1 MEEAIAAASIT
12 GPSNFLVDLFSHA
25 QIDLWDGWASNL
37 LAATEETRYR
47 AKFEST
53 FLNYLAPSPIS
64 TARKLLA
71 LHRAGRLTFRKGVR
85 NVRYSA
91 SDDAYFISHAFGI
104 DKASVIV
111 NTTGSV
117 DRDVMSSNQ
126 PSLIQTLV
134 AENLL
139 HPRYSPENQVG
150 LGAAVDMATFR
161 AKHAKNI
168 YIVNMLLWGPGFFT
182 SSAFM
187 MALVVERLLE
197 KMFEK
202 SSLDDLVANV

>member
-1 MEEAIAAASIT
+1 
-12 GPSNFLVDLFSHA
+12 
-25 QIDLWDGWASNL
+25 
-37 LAATEETRYR
+37 
-47 AKFEST
+47 
-53 FLNYLAPSPIS
+53 
-64 TARKLLA
+64 LLA

-117 DRDVMSSNQ
+117 DRDVISSNQ